1 MSGAELGGKA
11 LWTLM
16 PIGAMYGVVAVVVF
30 RRFAGKA
37 PIRRLVNQVLAH
49 VMELGLFLDSPG
61 LVLGAARDLLRA
73 NVRLLRLVILPG
85 GILALL
91 FAFLFPVLNAIYGRA
106 PLPAGEASVVTIQMK
121 DGAMPAV
128 QLEAPAGIVVETPG
142 VRVLRDRQIS
152 WRVRPLRQSS
162 GGLKFRIQD
171 RVVTANMHGFFLRD
185 PAIRSIEIRYPKAAI
200 LGLPWLAWFAIGSS
214 VAAVVFGLCWR
225 R

>member
-1 MSGAELGGKA
+1 
-11 LWTLM
+11 
-16 PIGAMYGVVAVVVF
+16 
-30 RRFAGKA
+30 
-37 PIRRLVNQVLAH
+37 
-49 VMELGLFLDSPG
+49 
-61 LVLGAARDLLRA
+61 
-73 NVRLLRLVILPG
+73 VILPG